1 MACRPE
7 SSSCWAVRRTAIA
20 TECRSW
26 RAKGPLTGAPFC
38 APRHQPPHTFQ
49 LTASRASAPVL
60 SGALRSFPGLSGAVR
75 GVPERSGRRR
85 CTPGHSRDSRPG
97 VAGALRCRPVPSD
110 ALRTAPRRSG
120 AFRAA
125 PVFSGARRCA
135 PVLFSDEP
143 PRPRNRAQF
152 RLNRT
157 VSAIAC
163 PANRRGFLPN
173 FADGLPS
180 ISGNS
185 VRDFGKRRPPSR
197 SAPPV
202 TPPRPPPS
210 RPPVIDAFFHPTR
223 KPAVPTGHESPCE
236 TSVTGGQWHPTPTGH
251 ETGDVAPQGTREATR
266 HNTKDRVAFPRRD
279 ADGRGPREGHDRST
293 PRASETSK
301 SGCRDA
307 KVGVPPKPTPRGEE
321 AGTTTASRAARRTD
335 RAARRAHAEP
345 PCVTPPRP
353 LSSPSPKNSSSS
365 PFSLLRLSVLDNLR
379 PKVDAPFSSHHPHRP
394 PPSPLHASR
403 GVSSFRGIPPVYS
416 WVPRPRFLET
426 AAFTDPLS

>member
-1 MACRPE
+1 MRPAT
-7 SSSCWAVRRTAIA
+7 STAAHISIDRFPRF
-20 TECRSW
+20 RS
-26 RAKGPLTGAPFC
+26 GPFRG
-38 APRHQPPHTFQ
+38 
-49 LTASRASAPVL
+49 SPV
-60 SGALRSFPGLSGAVR
+60 LSGAVR
-75 GVPERSGRRR
+75 GCPGRSGAVRSSPVHSGALPRLPAGRRR
-85 CTPGHSRDSRPG
+85 SSPMPS
-97 VAGALRCRPVPSD
+97 GAVRCAPDRSAAFRRV
-110 ALRTAPRRSG
+110 PRRSG
-120 AFRAA
+120 VFRAA
-125 PVFSGARRCA
+125 PAR
-135 PVLFSDEP
+135 PVLFSREP
-143 PRPRNRAQF
+143 PPPRNRAQF

-163 PANRRGFLPN
+163 PANRRGLLPE

-180 ISGNS
+180 VSGNS

-210 RPPVIDAFFHPTR
+210 RPPVIDAFFHPAR

-251 ETGDVAPQGTREATR
+251 ETGDGAPQGTREATR

-301 SGCRDA
+301 SGCRDV
-307 KVGVPPKPTPRGEE
+307 KGCVPPKPTPGGEE
-321 AGTTTASRAARRTD
+321 TGTTTASRAARRTD

-379 PKVDAPFSSHHPHRP
+379 PTVDAPFSSHHPHRP

-416 WVPRPRFLET
+416 WRPRPRFPENGRLN
-426 AAFTDPLS
+426 

>member
-49 LTASRASAPVL
+49 LTASRTSAPVL
-60 SGALRSFPGLSGAVR
+60 SGALRCVPGLSGAF
-75 GVPERSGRRR
+75 RSG
-85 CTPGHSRDSRPG
+85 PG
-97 VAGALRCRPVPSD
+97 VAGALRCTPATPGRASPELSD
-110 ALRTAPRRSG
+110 AVRRGPALSGPRRGVPARSAPLRGVPRRSG
-120 AFRAA
+120 
-125 PVFSGARRCA
+125 VRRCA
-135 PVLFSDEP
+135 PVLFSVEP

-163 PANRRGFLPN
+163 APNRRGFLPN

-223 KPAVPTGHESPCE
+223 KPAVPTGHESPWE
-236 TSVTGGQWHPTPTGH
+236 TSVTGGQWHPTPTGR
-251 ETGDVAPQGTREATR
+251 ETGDGAPQGTHGATLR
-266 HNTKDRVAFPRRD
+266 KMKDRVACPRRD
-279 ADGRGPREGHDRST
+279 ADGRGGLPGHDRSI
-293 PRASETSK
+293 PFASETSK
-301 SGCRDA
+301 SGCRDV
-307 KVGVPPKPTPRGEE
+307 KGGVAPKPTPRGEE
-321 AGTTTASRAARRTD
+321 AGTTTACRAARRTD

-345 PCVTPPRP
+345 PCASPPRP

>member
-1 MACRPE
+1 MRPAT
-7 SSSCWAVRRTAIA
+7 STAAHISIDRFPRF
-20 TECRSW
+20 RS
-26 RAKGPLTGAPFC
+26 GPFRG
-38 APRHQPPHTFQ
+38 
-49 LTASRASAPVL
+49 SPV
-60 SGALRSFPGLSGAVR
+60 LSGAVR
-75 GVPERSGRRR
+75 GCPGRSGAVRSSPVHSGALPRLPAGRRR
-85 CTPGHSRDSRPG
+85 SSPMPS
-97 VAGALRCRPVPSD
+97 GAVRCAPDRS
-110 ALRTAPRRSG
+110 AAFRRGPRRSG
-120 AFRAA
+120 VVRAA
-125 PVFSGARRCA
+125 PAR
-135 PVLFSDEP
+135 PVLFSVEP

-163 PANRRGFLPN
+163 APNRRGLLPN
-173 FADGLPS
+173 FADGFPS

-185 VRDFGKRRPPSR
+185 VREFRKHSPPSR
-197 SAPPV
+197 SATAV

-210 RPPVIDAFFHPTR
+210 RPPVIDAFFRPTR
-223 KPAVPTGHESPCE
+223 RPAVPTGHESPWE
-236 TSVTGGQWHPTPTGH
+236 TSVTGGQWHPTPTGR
-251 ETGDVAPQGTREATR
+251 ETGDGAPQGTHGATLR
-266 HNTKDRVAFPRRD
+266 KMKDRVACPRRD
-279 ADGRGPREGHDRST
+279 ADGRGGLPGHDRSI
-293 PRASETSK
+293 PFASETSK
-301 SGCRDA
+301 SGCRDV
-307 KVGVPPKPTPRGEE
+307 KGGVAPKPTPRGEE
-321 AGTTTASRAARRTD
+321 AGTTTACRAARRTD

-345 PCVTPPRP
+345 PCASPPRP

>member
-1 MACRPE
+1 MRPAT
-7 SSSCWAVRRTAIA
+7 STAAHISIDRFPHF
-20 TECRSW
+20 RS
-26 RAKGPLTGAPFC
+26 GPFRG
-38 APRHQPPHTFQ
+38 
-49 LTASRASAPVL
+49 SPV
-60 SGALRSFPGLSGAVR
+60 LSGAVR
-75 GVPERSGRRR
+75 GCPGLSGAFRSG
-85 CTPGHSRDSRPG
+85 PG
-97 VAGALRCRPVPSD
+97 VAGALRCTPATPGRASPELSD
-110 ALRTAPRRSG
+110 AVRRGPALSGPLRGVPARSAPLRCFPRR
-120 AFRAA
+120 
-125 PVFSGARRCA
+125 SGARRCA
-135 PVLFSDEP
+135 PVLFSVEP

-163 PANRRGFLPN
+163 APNRRGLLPN

-266 HNTKDRVAFPRRD
+266 HNTKDRVVCPRRD